1 MRMEFFFLEEGLEIF
16 LESLIFLPK
25 AEIQYL
31 DFKKKVIE
39 QRLSRHSESTGFL
52 GKFFYE
58 GLVPEGAGQSSQ
70 AEIGSQPIFPRII
83 SKVQRWVDQYDRK
96 ICSAPFV

>member
-1 MRMEFFFLEEGLEIF
+1 VGVEFFFLEEGLEIF
-16 LESLIFLPK
+16 LESLIFLLE

-31 DFKKKVIE
+31 DLKKKVIE
-39 QRLSRHSESTGFL
+39 QRLSRLSESPGSL

-83 SKVQRWVDQYDRK
+83 SGVQRWVDQDDRK
-96 ICSAPFV
+96 NCSASFT